1 MHTVFSKDE
10 VLKFI
15 DYLSYE
21 KRYSTHTI
29 KSYKND
35 LTQFAHFIRLT
46 YSSMSFSDIGH
57 THIRTWMVHLVEH
70 KISSRSINRKLST
83 LRSFYNY
90 LRKAD
95 SSIKNPTLKIIAPKI
110 AKKLP
115 EFVQEINIKD
125 LFDNIIEGDF
135 EDQRN
140 RLIIDLFYSTGIRR
154 IELIN
159 ILVQDIDISNKL
171 IKVLG
176 KGNKERLLPLSSRLL
191 SKILTHI
198 ENRVEHYE
206 GKDIA
211 DNLFLT
217 NKGKPM
223 YPKLVFNIVKRYLS
237 TVTTI
242 KKKSPH
248 VLRHS
253 FATHLMNAGADLNA
267 VKELLGHANLAAT
280 QIYTHNSIEKLKAVY
295 QKAHPKSE

>member
-1 MHTVFSKDE
+1 MPAIFSEDE

-15 DYLSYE
+15 DYISYE

-35 LTQFAHFIRLT
+35 LTQFVHFMRLT
-46 YSSMSFSDIGH
+46 YSPMSFSNIGH

-83 LRSFYNY
+83 LRSFYNF
-90 LRKAD
+90 LRKGD

-115 EFVQEINIKD
+115 EFVQEKNIKD
-125 LFDNIIEGDF
+125 LFENIIEGDYT
-135 EDQRN
+135 DQRN

-154 IELIN
+154 VELIN
-159 ILVQDIDISNKL
+159 ILIQDIDISNKV

-191 SKILTHI
+191 SQILTHI
-198 ENRVEHYE
+198 ENRMEQYE
-206 GKDIA
+206 EKTIA

-237 TVTTI
+237 TVTTT

-253 FATHLMNAGADLNA
+253 FATHLMNGGADLNA